1 MYKTLSI
8 ICLLFILHLNT
19 HSQELIKIERID
31 SISII
36 FKFGSAKIDKQ
47 AQIIERLNKLKINEI
62 GLVKMNAFTDTVGND
77 LYNNKLAS
85 SRLKETT
92 SVFKKSKLKRFT
104 IDTLNLN
111 EKRSSSITNDSL
123 YRRVDI
129 LVYKTTPNY
138 KVNTPIDLKLN
149 FEGGTDKLLKASY
162 ESLLKLKLSLEMD
175 STISIKLQGHVCC
188 SPDQILSLKR
198 AQQVKNF
205 LVQNKINE
213 KRITCEGFSNTKNL
227 VPNNSEKN
235 YEINRRVEVIFIS
248 KTKVIKKEIVK

>member
-1 MYKTLSI
+1 MYKTLPI
-8 ICLLFILHLNT
+8 ICLIFILHLNS
-19 HSQELIKIERID
+19 HSQELLKTERID

-47 AQIIERLNKLKINEI
+47 AQIIERLNKLQINEI
-62 GLVKMNAFTDTVGND
+62 GLVKMNAYTDTVGND

-85 SRLKETT
+85 NRLKE
-92 SVFKKSKLKRFT
+92 SALVFKKSKLKRFT

-162 ESLLKLKLSLEMD
+162 
-175 STISIKLQGHVCC
+175 
-188 SPDQILSLKR
+188 
-198 AQQVKNF
+198 
-205 LVQNKINE
+205 
-213 KRITCEGFSNTKNL
+213 
-227 VPNNSEKN
+227 
-235 YEINRRVEVIFIS
+235 
-248 KTKVIKKEIVK
+248 